1 MENRE
6 LVKEKDRVDFLK
18 QIFEN
23 TKLEVTESYS
33 YPAIKEDLSD
43 VILYHIKEVT
53 FEGEEKSPRR
63 EAFENVIGMIQNEGV
78 NFIYLILGDKKGVS
92 FYFGLI
98 KESNYNYDLPMP
110 IREMGNNFLKSA
122 IRGNFRGSKIEEVN
136 PEKMKEIL
144 EKIETNSE
152 NKSLPKKFANV
163 MGTPGINE
171 TEDKK
176 SFQGVDRLVD
186 VMLGDEFGL
195 CIIAKPISKKAI
207 TKIEDDLYYIHNEL
221 SSRSKYSLQ
230 DGENKSS
237 SLSDTKGKND
247 STTIGTNETNSTNNS
262 ETVGASETVGTNES
276 NTKGTSETSGSSE
289 SSTKGTSETTGS
301 TKSDTTGSTKTTGTT
316 ENKTLSSSETS
327 GTSENKSS
335 GVTKSTNENKSTNIG
350 KSYSENDGIGIN
362 NNFNI
367 KLEEEIKVKEEIKLK
382 KEELKKEEIREDRKK
397 EEKGKDVK
405 GKIESTARGESSSFS
420 VTKGNSS
427 STTTSTGLSNSE
439 SFNKSVGTNSS
450 KSTSKSA
457 STGINSSEGITNS
470 VTSGSSTTS
479 GTNESSTIGTNKTSG
494 TNESSTTGTST
505 TVGTNKSNTIGSSV
519 SKGVSENTTSGT
531 SESNTETVSK
541 GVSQNISR
549 DIYDKKAA
557 DYVKYIDEILLP
569 IIDYGKSKG
578 LYLTTTFIFSDKKA
592 QLEKLGNTMKSL
604 YSGKKGNKNPL
615 EFEILDENDK
625 KIEYFKNFQIPE
637 CIVEGNKYIADGKI
651 LTLKSYLSQNNRV
664 SLGNW
669 YSPNELG
676 LMASLPKKE
685 VVGLALNEEVEF
697 GLNAKTSDSN
707 EEQISLGNLVQSGN
721 EIDMEVSLE
730 KSALNKHIFITGV
743 TGTGKTTTCQKL
755 LLESKLPFLVIE
767 PAKTEYRI
775 LMNNKETEDIL
786 IFTLGKDDVA
796 PFRLNPFE
804 FFEGESITSRVDML
818 KAAMEASFDME
829 AAIPQIIESAM
840 YSCYEDYGW
849 NIDNNKNEKFS
860 NPYDEGVYSFPTLED
875 LLNKVETEVTKHNF
889 DDRLKKDY
897 IGSITARLQ
906 GLLVGAKGQM
916 LNTRRGIDFRE
927 LIEKKVVLEIE
938 EIKNGTEKSLIMGF
952 ILTNL
957 YEALKAK
964 FKKDKHFKHITLIE
978 EAHRLLSKYSP
989 GDSLNKKNS
998 VETFADMLAEVRK
1011 YGESLII
1018 ADQIPDKMTP
1028 EVLKN
1033 TNTKIV
1039 HKIFAEDDKEAIGNT
1054 ISLSKEQ
1061 KDFLSSLSTGRAIVF
1076 SQGWTKA
1083 LQVQIKQR
1091 TNTTSDEN
1099 IDEDRLKSRVEDF
1112 YIENY
1117 KKGIFIGTK
1126 YEKISKEDF
1135 EFCREFSTNKEAVKI
1150 FKEVFEENIDNF
1162 KNFKDIVKELVK
1174 LSKEKNFWEDIKQIL
1189 VLKEKDVDLADLEDK
1204 YSKYYDIFNENL
1216 HKIIFNQFYNVKIE
1230 NKKIV
1235 NDVKNGIEVVFNS
1248 GNFRLDTKEEAI
1260 KNFRGALKSNL

>member
-1 MENRE
+1 MEYEVIEKEERLQFLEEMFESTE
-6 LVKEKDRVDFLK
+6 LK
-18 QIFEN
+18 
-23 TKLEVTESYS
+23 VTESYS
-33 YPAIKEDLSD
+33 YPTIMEDLGN
-43 VILYHIKEVT
+43 VVLFHIKEVT

-92 FYFGLI
+92 FYFGLV
-98 KESNYNYDLPMP
+98 KESKYDGELPMP
-110 IREMGNNFLKSA
+110 IDEMGNNLLKSA
-122 IRGNFRGSKIEEVN
+122 IRGNFRGSKIEEVEPDEMLKIFN
-136 PEKMKEIL
+136 KMQ
-144 EKIETNSE
+144 TNS
-152 NKSLPKKFANV
+152 NNRNRKYASV
-163 MGTPGINE
+163 IGTPGINE
-171 TEDKK
+171 SEDKK

-186 VMLGDEFGL
+186 VMQGDDFGL
-195 CIIAKPISKKAI
+195 CILAKPLSKRAI
-207 TKIEDDLYYIHNEL
+207 KKIEDDLYQIYNNL
-221 SSRSKYSLQ
+221 STFSKISLQ
-230 DGENKSS
+230 EGENQSKGMSIS
-237 SLSDTKGKND
+237 KGTSDSVSYGENTTKGTNYSKT
-247 STTIGTNETNSTNNS
+247 SGTS
-262 ETVGASETVGTNES
+262 ENTGTNES
-276 NTKGTSETSGSSE
+276 KTAGSTKGTNYSETQTEGKNWGKSEGTNKGSSVTKGWNKGSSSGSSSSSSNEGKNE
-289 SSTKGTSETTGS
+289 SGTENSGTTFSENVGTSSSKGTNTGYSNSENMSKTKGTNTSTGSSQSKTAGTSETTG
-301 TKSDTTGSTKTTGTT
+301 
-316 ENKTLSSSETS
+316 
-327 GTSENKSS
+327 
-335 GVTKSTNENKSTNIG
+335 TN
-350 KSYSENDGIGIN
+350 
-362 NNFNI
+362 
-367 KLEEEIKVKEEIKLK
+367 
-382 KEELKKEEIREDRKK
+382 
-397 EEKGKDVK
+397 
-405 GKIESTARGESSSFS
+405 
-420 VTKGNSS
+420 S
-427 STTTSTGLSNSE
+427 STT
-439 SFNKSVGTNSS
+439 KGTNN
-450 KSTSKSA
+450 SA
-457 STGINSSEGITNS
+457 S
-470 VTSGSSTTS
+470 
-479 GTNESSTIGTNKTSG
+479 
-494 TNESSTTGTST
+494 ESSTTG
-505 TVGTNKSNTIGSSV
+505 SSQNV
-519 SKGVSENTTSGT
+519 SK
-531 SESNTETVSK
+531 
-541 GVSQNISR
+541 
-549 DIYDKKAA
+549 DIINKKAA
-557 DYVKYIDEILLP
+557 DYVKYIDEMLLP

-637 CIVEGNKYIADGKI
+637 CIVEGDRYIADEKI

-685 VVGLALNEEVEF
+685 VVGLELNEEVEF
-697 GLNAKTSDSN
+697 GLNAKIPDSE

-721 EIDMEVSLE
+721 EIDMEVNLE
-730 KSALNKHIFITGV
+730 KSALNKHIFVTGV
-743 TGTGKTTTCQKL
+743 TGTGKTTTCQNL

-829 AAIPQIIESAM
+829 AAIPQIIESAI

-849 NIDNNKNEKFS
+849 NIDNNKNEKFD

-875 LLNKVETEVTKHNF
+875 LLNKIEVEVTKHNF

-897 IGSITARLQ
+897 TGSITARLQ

-916 LNTRRGIDFRE
+916 LNTRRGVDFRE

-957 YEALKAK
+957 CEALKAK

-998 VETFADMLAEVRK
+998 VETFSDMLAEVRK

-1061 KDFLSSLSTGRAIVF
+1061 KDFLSSLTTGRAIVF

-1091 TNTTSDEN
+1091 TNTTSDEI

-1150 FKEVFEENIDNF
+1150 FKEFFEENTNSF
-1162 KNFKDIVKELVK
+1162 KEFKDIASLLVDKSFWKEVKSVLNNEE
-1174 LSKEKNFWEDIKQIL
+1174 KEVFL
-1189 VLKEKDVDLADLEDK
+1189 LE
-1204 YSKYYDIFNENL
+1204 SKYVTYYRIFGDNL
-1216 HKIIFNQFYNVKIE
+1216 HEIIFNKFYKNIE
-1230 NKKIV
+1230 NIEEEQINNIKNSIKK
-1235 NDVKNGIEVVFNS
+1235 VFND
-1248 GNFRLDTKEEAI
+1248 GDFNLDTGAKEYRKCLKKFI
-1260 KNFRGALKSNL
+1260 KK